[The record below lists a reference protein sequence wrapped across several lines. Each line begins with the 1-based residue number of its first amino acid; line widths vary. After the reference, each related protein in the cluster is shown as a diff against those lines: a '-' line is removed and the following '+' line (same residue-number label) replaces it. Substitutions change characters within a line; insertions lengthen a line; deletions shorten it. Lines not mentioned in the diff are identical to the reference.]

1 MFPGLCSLL
10 LFHEAE
16 VRYVKQVV
24 LGLKDLLFDLFWC
37 LAHAQPHTS
46 MVARAF
52 QLAMLAMFRGGRCWK
67 NLRMLAIT
75 SRFDCLASSPSTSIV
90 HYIHGSSGHFPDVL
104 QTMTQMTS
112 VNEKPRR
119 YRRIASKSSW
129 KTGITWKTRP
139 WSEGYPLTPWT
150 GSRMNNIEYMQL
162 VYIYIRIYIY
172 IEMACFW

>member
-1 MFPGLCSLL
+1 MWNRWSWAWRTSFLI
-10 LFHEAE
+10 F
-16 VRYVKQVV
+16 
-24 LGLKDLLFDLFWC
+24 FDVWLMR
-37 LAHAQPHTS
+37 QPHTS
-46 MVARAF
+46 MVARTF

-67 NLRMLAIT
+67 TLRIEWSST
-75 SRFDCLASSPSTSIV
+75 SQFDCLASSPSTSIV

-129 KTGITWKTRP
+129 KTWISWKTRR

-150 GSRMNNIEYMQL
+150 GSRMKNIEY
-162 VYIYIRIYIY
+162 IYIY
-172 IEMACFW
+172 RIL